1 MKVAVINKINS
12 VSSQLV
18 KVSHIIHDNPELG
31 YQEMRAAR
39 ELVKLLQEQSVAVE
53 ESFIGI
59 NTAFHASLEG
69 ESSRPRAA
77 FLAEY
82 DALPGIGHA
91 CGHNLICVMS
101 VGAVIGLKEILSHV
115 NGSIDLI
122 GSPAEETNGSKVD
135 MVTRGVFDNV
145 DFAMMLHPAD
155 ATALA
160 MGSLALDAREFTF
173 EGKESHAAFAP
184 EEGVNALNAVISL
197 FNHVDA
203 LRQHLKS
210 DVRIHGIIT
219 EGGIAPNIV
228 PGRAQARF
236 NIRAKQRSY
245 LNEVT
250 RKVEDCARAAEIA
263 TGAKLTVRNFE
274 NSFDNIATNRVL
286 AELMRRNFIELG
298 EPVEDELPSS
308 ASTDMGNVSH
318 VIPSVHGMIRVAR
331 KGIHLHTP
339 EFAIAARSEQA
350 DKALILGAKV
360 LALTALD
367 VMADREQLDAMKRE
381 FSHS

>member
-1 MKVAVINKINS
+1 
-12 VSSQLV
+12 
-18 KVSHIIHDNPELG
+18 
-31 YQEMRAAR
+31 
-39 ELVKLLQEQSVAVE
+39 
-53 ESFIGI
+53 
-59 NTAFHASLEG
+59 
-69 ESSRPRAA
+69 
-77 FLAEY
+77 
-82 DALPGIGHA
+82 
-91 CGHNLICVMS
+91 
-101 VGAVIGLKEILSHV
+101 
-115 NGSIDLI
+115 
-122 GSPAEETNGSKVD
+122 
-135 MVTRGVFDNV
+135 
-145 DFAMMLHPAD
+145 
-155 ATALA
+155 
-160 MGSLALDAREFTF
+160 
-173 EGKESHAAFAP
+173 
-184 EEGVNALNAVISL
+184 
-197 FNHVDA
+197 
-203 LRQHLKS
+203 
-210 DVRIHGIIT
+210 
-219 EGGIAPNIV
+219 
-228 PGRAQARF
+228 
-236 NIRAKQRSY
+236 
-245 LNEVT
+245 VT